1 MQPQNNLVTEII
13 LGVVVG
19 LLVIG
24 SVLLLYAGKIDF
36 SGALAAWGIAAG
48 VVGVKLALKAPSPSQ
63 QVQLNAQQQNLQQLV
78 SYALGM
84 LPGLVQSLSQQ
95 QAPVAPPQPAQTSS
109 CLPLCHLGLIPCQGR
124 RQHRRNS
131 RRSRYRM
138 CPCLW
143 QQWAR
148 GYRWGNRAEVRVPL
162 PLSPDNTDRD
172 HTRLRVSVP
181 RAPAAQ

>member
-13 LGVVVG
+13 LGVVAG

-48 VVGVKLALKAPSPSQ
+48 VVGVNLALKAPSPSQ

-95 QAPVAPPQPAQTSS
+95 QAPVAPPQPAVMPS
-109 CLPLCHLGLIPCQGR
+109 
-124 RQHRRNS
+124 
-131 RRSRYRM
+131 
-138 CPCLW
+138 
-143 QQWAR
+143 
-148 GYRWGNRAEVRVPL
+148 VVP
-162 PLSPDNTDRD
+162 PGAN
-172 HTRLRVSVP
+172 SVP
-181 RAPAAQ
+181 GTPPAQTQFKTITIPDVSMPMAAVGQGIPLGQ

>member
-1 MQPQNNLVTEII
+1 MSKGGIMNNTSPNNLATEII
-13 LGVVVG
+13 LGVVAG

-48 VVGVKLALKAPSPSQ
+48 FVGVNLALKAPSPSQ

-95 QAPVAPPQPAQTSS
+95 QAPVAPPQPAQ
-109 CLPLCHLGLIPCQGR
+109 
-124 RQHRRNS
+124 
-131 RRSRYRM
+131 
-138 CPCLW
+138 
-143 QQWAR
+143 
-148 GYRWGNRAEVRVPL
+148 
-162 PLSPDNTDRD
+162 
-172 HTRLRVSVP
+172 VSVP
-181 RAPAAQ
+181 LQSSVVPGVTNVPTVPNSSAVSNPAGTGTVSTPPPSTFNSGAMSGLAATPPPLP

>member
-13 LGVVVG
+13 LGVVAV

-48 VVGVKLALKAPSPSQ
+48 VVGVNLALKAPSPSQ

-84 LPGLVQSLSQQ
+84 LPGLVQSLSQT
-95 QAPVAPPQPAQTSS
+95 QAPVAPPQGQGTAQPAPPVASSGQATQMLATPPEVTLTPALPKTDVVNLPSQPTQTQ
-109 CLPLCHLGLIPCQGR
+109 L
-124 RQHRRNS
+124 
-131 RRSRYRM
+131 
-138 CPCLW
+138 
-143 QQWAR
+143 
-148 GYRWGNRAEVRVPL
+148 
-162 PLSPDNTDRD
+162 
-172 HTRLRVSVP
+172 
-181 RAPAAQ
+181 